1 MEIVESVLSGK
12 YEKIVAPVFES
23 IIFFWQLCFP
33 DPIDSLKDSLD
44 MC

>member
-12 YEKIVAPVFES
+12 YEKIVALYLNQL
-23 IIFFWQLCFP
+23 FFLTTVFP